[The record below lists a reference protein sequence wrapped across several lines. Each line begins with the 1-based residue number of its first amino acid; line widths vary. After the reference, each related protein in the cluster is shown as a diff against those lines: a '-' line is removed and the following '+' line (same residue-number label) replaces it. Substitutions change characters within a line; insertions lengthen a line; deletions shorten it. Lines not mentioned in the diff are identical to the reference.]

1 MTKVDEI
8 PIRLAEELILLML
21 NERSGYLEMVP
32 GWNFSCVMAGAVI
45 ADLALANRIDTD
57 LKVLYITDPT
67 PTGDNL
73 LDPTLSEIAESK
85 ELFEAQY
92 WIERNAARSEE
103 IVTATLDRLVERGIL
118 EYQSGG
124 FWMLSRDVSRSGSYS
139 TSDNKIRQEARARV
153 LDAILTDTIPD
164 PHDAILVAL
173 MHNCDGFKLVLS
185 PEDYEE
191 KLKWIE
197 IIAQLDLV
205 GRSVAEAVKQSSVNP
220 KTRRV
225 LQAKPIPKLGIVD
238 LLRVR
243 DFRSGNMAKAMHEIF
258 RKHGPVVRVPFK
270 MNKQPVVALMG
281 PDTNQWVNRHGR
293 FYLRSKD
300 YIEGLER
307 LFGASRTLP
316 GMDGAEHFKM
326 RKSLHGAY
334 SRATL
339 ARRLPELI
347 HHCRQS
353 IGSWNEGDVFRAT
366 GTFQTHI
373 SRQVSSLTMG
383 VDCSHYVDELL
394 EYEHRA
400 LVIGVQGLLP
410 KFMLSTPRMKRGAQR
425 VVQLQE
431 DIIASHT
438 PAQRKGKPLDIAD
451 AILELHRNDPQ
462 FLPETDLTFPFVA
475 AMVASIYLGS
485 ALGFAV
491 YCMVR
496 NPDVYSGIR
505 REAETLFGD
514 GREPKPE
521 DFTRETID
529 VTQRLLLETGRLY
542 PVIPWQLRTVMNPC
556 IVSGFEIPP
565 GTRLLISQT
574 ASHYSGDLFKDPLK
588 FDIDRYL
595 PDRAE
600 HLQPGAYAPY
610 GLGTHVCL
618 GRPWVEL
625 QMAVNLLLIAYHVN
639 LKVSPASYKLGINP
653 FPTAAPNKKFKLRV
667 VRVTNPVS
675 ARKHAP
681 APPREPDGLGNRNG
695 PRCPVTGIRA

>member
-1 MTKVDEI
+1 MAKIDEI
-8 PIRLAEELILLML
+8 PIRLSEELILLML

-45 ADLALANRIDTD
+45 ADLALAGRIDTD
-57 LKVLYITDPT
+57 LQVLYVTDPT
-67 PTGDNL
+67 PTGDSL
-73 LDPTLSEIAESK
+73 LDPTLKEISESK

-92 WIERNAARSEE
+92 WIERNAARSED
-103 IVTATLDRLVERGIL
+103 IVTGTLERLVERGIL

-124 FWMLSRDVSRSGSYS
+124 FWMLSRDVSRSGSYP
-139 TSDNKIRQEARARV
+139 TSDSKIRQEARARV
-153 LDAILTDTIPD
+153 LDAILTDSIPT

-173 MHNCDGFKLVLS
+173 MHTCDGFKLVLS
-185 PEDYEE
+185 SEDYEE
-191 KLKWIE
+191 KLGRIE
-197 IIAQLDLV
+197 VISRLDLV
-205 GRSVAEAVKQSSVNP
+205 GRSVAESVKQSSVNP

-225 LQAKPIPKLGIVD
+225 LQGKPIPKLGIID
-238 LLRVR
+238 ILRVR
-243 DFRSGNMAKAMHEIF
+243 DFRTGNMPKAMHEIF
-258 RKHGPVVRVPFK
+258 RTHGPVVRLPFK
-270 MNKQPVVALMG
+270 MGKQPVVALMG

-326 RKSLHGAY
+326 RKALHVAY

-347 HHCRQS
+347 AFCRKS
-353 IGSWNEGDVFRAT
+353 IGSWREGDVFPAT
-366 GTFQTHI
+366 STLQTHM
-373 SRQVSSLTMG
+373 SSQVSGLAIG

-400 LVIGVQGLLP
+400 LVVGVQRALP
-410 KFMLSTPRMKRGAQR
+410 KFMLSTPRMKRAAKR

-451 AILELHRNDPQ
+451 FILELHRNDPQ

-475 AMVASIYLGS
+475 SMVASIYLGS
-485 ALGFAV
+485 AVGFAV

-496 NPDVYSGIR
+496 NPDVHAGIR
-505 REAETLFGD
+505 REAEALFGD
-514 GREPKPE
+514 GREPTPE
-521 DFTRETID
+521 DFTRESID
-529 VTQRLLLETGRLY
+529 VTHRLLLEAGRLY

-556 IVSGFEIPP
+556 IVNGFEIRP
-565 GTRLLISQT
+565 GTRLLVCQT

-600 HLQPGAYAPY
+600 HLQPGAYAPF
-610 GLGTHVCL
+610 GLGTHICL

-639 LKVSPASYKLGINP
+639 LAVSPESYKLGINP
-653 FPTAAPNKKFKLRV
+653 FPTAAPNKKLRLRV
-667 VRVTNPVS
+667 AQVMNPVS
-675 ARKHAP
+675 AEKHAP
-681 APPREPDGLGNRNG
+681 ALPAEPDGSADGSGL
-695 PRCPVTGIRA
+695 RCPVTGVGA